1 MARSK
6 FNVLTHGLSGLVGD
20 MIVFRQRANKTIV
33 CGKPRPSSKAPTAS
47 ALAIRDR
54 FKRAAI
60 YANSVMENPTLKAEY
75 QLTAK
80 LGQSAYNMAFS
91 DYQKAPEIYQDI
103 DLETYTG
110 AIGEMI
116 EISAIDDFRVVSVHV
131 KLTSAADAIIEQ
143 GLAVQSPNG
152 LDWVYTFTVENTEVT
167 GSKLIITATDLPG
180 NKTVLE
186 KVML

>member
-33 CGKPRPSSKAPTAS
+33 CGKPKPSSKAPTVA

-60 YANSVMENPTLKAEY
+60 YAASVMEDSTLKAEY
-75 QLTAK
+75 QQTAK

-110 AIGEMI
+110 AIGDSI

-131 KLTSAADAIIEQ
+131 KLTDAADVIIEQ
-143 GLAVQSPNG
+143 GMAVQSPNG
-152 LDWVYTFTVENTEVT
+152 LDWVYTFTVENSVVA
-167 GSKLIITATDLPG
+167 GSKLLVTAEDLPG
-180 NKTVLE
+180 NKTMLE
-186 KVML
+186 KVMV